1 MQGTTRRIQLPC
13 DRRRHHV
20 TAGPTAK
27 PRSAAT
33 TPHTTRRHY
42 APGRRGDGWS
52 CAAPTRRACL
62 PACPPCVVRV
72 RAAVLC
78 SRVRGR
84 AAGVRSSGVRVPTQR
99 ARPFL
104 CVVLAHL
111 GCGRVEQPREA
122 RGTRRAALLAAG
134 RLCDAAPPGLNR
146 GTGLGPGA
154 EGAEQRRNG
163 GGQCARGS
171 LGDRT
176 HVGVE
181 YRARIWHRQSA
192 GFCGF

>member
-1 MQGTTRRIQLPC
+1 MAPEKATS
-13 DRRRHHV
+13 
-20 TAGPTAK
+20 PTASK
-27 PRSAAT
+27 KQVPINKAGVIGSGVSGLAAAYTLAGKKSVVTGSTQGIGRCVAEQMLAVGASVLINARTASDVDATVAELSAA
-33 TPHTTRRHY
+33 Y
-42 APGRRGDGWS
+42 PGKGVG
-52 CAAPTRRACL
+52 AACDTS
-62 PACPPCVVRV
+62 
-72 RAAVLC
+72 
-78 SRVRGR
+78 SREG
-84 AAGVRSSGVRVPTQR
+84 
-99 ARPFL
+99 
-104 CVVLAHL
+104 
-111 GCGRVEQPREA
+111 
-122 RGTRRAALLAAG
+122 RAALLAAG

-192 GFCGF
+192 GFCGL